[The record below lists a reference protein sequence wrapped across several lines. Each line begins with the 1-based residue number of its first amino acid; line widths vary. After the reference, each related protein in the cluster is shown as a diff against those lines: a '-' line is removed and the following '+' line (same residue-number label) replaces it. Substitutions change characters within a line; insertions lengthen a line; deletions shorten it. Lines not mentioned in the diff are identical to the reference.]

1 MNKNQTSLS
10 QHHQLKNWNRN
21 YFIDLNENPSSGTI
35 ASTLFT
41 RIRQNFELKT
51 LKTNSKGVLAI
62 SNSNLHHS
70 SSPQSNL
77 ISNIKDSQI
86 LSPSD
91 DLSKTKKSQNNTNI
105 PPLNK
110 IRVIKQNRNIKS
122 YDFLGEKEKINDFRQ
137 MTTKTQLSE
146 IIRKKQNSAQKINR
160 GVQKSRSLAK
170 EDFLK
175 TITSCLEI
183 RDKNSYILE
192 ILDKDEEEKLGNLV
206 NSGNFLEFQQ
216 TAQNKIRRI
225 ERVYSENFER
235 GENKAEGKE
244 ILMDLMKFL
253 YQEILKLL
261 KLYEIFL
268 TKNRNEKMPETENS
282 LKNIRY
288 SLVSNESSN
297 LLAGLEI
304 LMKIHSPYN
313 SEHRIKLEE
322 INEEYYKEFKMI
334 FNHFLYETETQIFQ
348 TVLSKLDN
356 TFKSFESI
364 IEDLLNKNESL
375 TNEVSSFH
383 VLLSSNI
390 LINKL
395 ETKELLEQK
404 PKFSEFDEKSGKGNY
419 LELISNY
426 NDMMVKN
433 LKRLTEENDELQKQV
448 TQFRRTTLNQDD
460 SPRRKQTKK
469 PKTTEKST
477 QVAYHDLTKIAKE
490 ETTGI
495 QRILRKSTAYY
506 KFKDDDLLS
515 IINLVL
521 SEKIIEDY
529 KVIQEKNKIE
539 PLGQFLQGFF
549 LLHMGNPEITNLILR
564 DFLLNLRDNCEKN
577 LRYSLFLELCG
588 VEFDNAKNEIPPP
601 FHEIEVKKLG
611 GKKEFRKIFYSSSYS
626 CKILLKTAYLIRYN
640 AKIEDNDPYGPLFPG
655 VNSDAD
661 IQKLKIL
668 TGILKE
674 ILSDEGITDPEIQ
687 EEILKNFQIFSTK
700 IKLPIFASTGGINN
714 NRKSSIGMSLAQNRR
729 TSSMPSTETML
740 KYDYFM
746 KFVLDFFAEEF
757 QQKMEHFSILLKLME
772 NSRNP
777 GKVFIEDFRAVIMKI
792 IGNVSNSMIGKL
804 YEKFVEL
811 NFERQIKNYTEISEI
826 LAKEILEMVRFDE
839 FYISENDQN
848 IKSKSKPQNLL
859 IFAKRENDKPAE
871 GIFIYNQ
878 NNPENYKS
886 WNLLDKS
893 KDLFTIANFDIVDSL
908 CFVNLIYD
916 YIRETIKENEDKND
930 SLYTYHE
937 IWKKEF
943 YKLPMFQGLRNLKK
957 MSTMFLSWDRLDL
970 IQKIQMN
977 WNLIKLISD
986 AILIKSRKEV

>member
-21 YFIDLNENPSSGTI
+21 YFIDLNENPSSATL
-35 ASTLFT
+35 ASSLFT

-51 LKTNSKGVLAI
+51 LKTNPKAFLGV
-62 SNSNLHHS
+62 SSSNLHHS
-70 SSPQSNL
+70 SSPQSHL
-77 ISNIKDSQI
+77 ISNIKDSHI

-91 DLSKTKKSQNNTNI
+91 DLSKTKKSQNFTNI
-105 PPLNK
+105 PPLTK
-110 IRVIKQNRNIKS
+110 IRVIKQNRNFKS
-122 YDFLGEKEKINDFRQ
+122 YDFFGEKEKINDFRQ

-146 IIRKKQNSAQKINR
+146 VARKKQNSGLKFER
-160 GVQKSRSLAK
+160 GVQKSKSLAK

-175 TITSCLEI
+175 TVTSCLEI
-183 RDKNSYILE
+183 RDTNSYILD
-192 ILDKDEEEKLGNLV
+192 ILDKDEEEKLENFV

-235 GENKAEGKE
+235 GEYKGEGKE

-261 KLYEIFL
+261 KLFENFL
-268 TKNRNEKMPETENS
+268 KKNRNDPMPENENS
-282 LKNIRY
+282 LKNLRY
-288 SLVSNESSN
+288 SLVSNESAN

-322 INEEYYKEFKMI
+322 INEGYYKEFKVI
-334 FNHFLYETETQIFQ
+334 FNHFLYETETQSFQ

-364 IEDLLNKNESL
+364 VEDLLNKNESL
-375 TNEVSSFH
+375 TNEVSSFQT
-383 VLLSSNI
+383 LLSNNI

-395 ETKELLEQK
+395 ETKDLLDQK
-404 PKFSEFDEKSGKGNY
+404 PKLSEFDEKSLKGNY

-433 LKRLTEENDELQKQV
+433 VKRLTEENEELQKQLI
-448 TQFRRTTLNQDD
+448 QFRRTTINQDD
-460 SPRRKQTKK
+460 SPRRKQAKK
-469 PKTTEKST
+469 AKTTEKST

-490 ETTGI
+490 TATGI
-495 QRILRKSTAYY
+495 QRILKKSTVYY

-515 IINLVL
+515 IVDLVL
-521 SEKIIEDY
+521 SEKIISDY
-529 KVIQEKNKIE
+529 KEIHEKNKIY
-539 PLGQFLQGFF
+539 PLGQFLPSFF
-549 LLHMGNPEITNLILR
+549 LSRMGNPEITNMILR
-564 DFLLNLRDNCEKN
+564 DFVLNLRDNCEKN

-588 VEFDNAKNEIPPP
+588 VDFDRAKNEIPPL
-601 FHEIEVKKLG
+601 FQEIEVKKFT

-626 CKILLKTAYLIRYN
+626 CKILLKAAYLLRYN
-640 AKIEDNDPYGPLFPG
+640 PKIEENDPYSPLFPSA
-655 VNSDAD
+655 NSDAD
-661 IQKLKIL
+661 MQKLKIL
-668 TGILKE
+668 TEILKE
-674 ILSDEGITDPEIQ
+674 ILTDEGITDNEIQ

-700 IKLPIFASTGGINN
+700 IKLPTFASTGGILINQ
-714 NRKSSIGMSLAQNRR
+714 RKSSVNMNLAQNRR
-729 TSSMPSTETML
+729 TSSMPSTEAML

-746 KFVLDFFAEEF
+746 KFLLDLFADEF

-777 GKVFIEDFRAVIMKI
+777 GKVFIEDFRAVVMKI

-811 NFERQIKNYTEISEI
+811 NFEKQIKNYSEISEI

-839 FYISENDQN
+839 FYISENPM
-848 IKSKSKPQNLL
+848 KPSAKPQNLL

-893 KDLFTIANFDIVDSL
+893 KDIFTINNFNIVDSL

-916 YIRETIKENEDKND
+916 YIREAIKENEDKND

-986 AILIKSRKEV
+986 AMLIKSRKEV